1 MPADRPI
8 MQAEN
13 PCGHTA
19 SINSYFSVKITSLFV
34 NRRATIA
41 VYTDSWSN
49 MASMESTD
57 KSLIEAHCKGDPKAF
72 GELVRRYGD
81 GLLGYLTRMSRN
93 RHEAEDLFQE
103 TFKRVHEK
111 AHTFRGSQFKSW
123 LFTIATHVAIDGM
136 RRRKRMRMVSLN
148 QKLDCT
154 DQDSEELSAVA
165 LADDSQ
171 EPSQEAAKAEQIQQV
186 RNAVMSLP
194 SRQRATLVLAYY
206 QQLSYPEVAKVL
218 GCSLGT
224 VKTQMFR
231 ALKTLGQK
239 LPDV

>member
-1 MPADRPI
+1 MD
-8 MQAEN
+8 N
-13 PCGHTA
+13 
-19 SINSYFSVKITSLFV
+19 
-34 NRRATIA
+34 
-41 VYTDSWSN
+41 
-49 MASMESTD
+49 TD
-57 KSLIEAHCKGDPKAF
+57 KRLLEAHCKGDPKAF
-72 GELVRRYGD
+72 GELVRQYGD
-81 GLLGYLTRMSRN
+81 GILGYLTRMSRN

-111 AHTFRGSQFKSW
+111 AHTFRGSHFKSW

-136 RRRKRMRMVSLN
+136 RRRKNMRVVSLN
-148 QKLDCT
+148 QKLDCS

-165 LADDSQ
+165 LVDESN
-171 EPSQEAAKAEQIQQV
+171 EPSQEAVKTEQIQQV
-186 RNAVMSLP
+186 REAVMSLP

-224 VKTQMFR
+224 VKTQMYR

-239 LPDV
+239 LPDVQG

>member
-1 MPADRPI
+1 
-8 MQAEN
+8 
-13 PCGHTA
+13 
-19 SINSYFSVKITSLFV
+19 
-34 NRRATIA
+34 
-41 VYTDSWSN
+41 

-123 LFTIATHVAIDGM
+123 LFRIATNAAIDGM
-136 RRRKRMRMVSLN
+136 RRGKGKRMVSLN

-154 DQDSEELSAVA
+154 DGDGEELSAVA

-171 EPSQEAAKAEQIQQV
+171 EPSQEAAKAEQVRQV
-186 RNAVMSLP
+186 REAVMSLP

-239 LPDV
+239 LPDVQG